1 MVLSWFGGA
10 SPKGVS
16 VDELI
21 AKKKYAQAVE
31 LLLDQFKSGNRDP
44 RLRMQLA
51 DVMALSGRGKD
62 AVPILQGL
70 ADEYAAEGFAA
81 KAIAVLKKIDK
92 IQPGRADVAS
102 KLASQVEK
110 KTTQAFRAPA
120 TQSFQAPALP
130 EFGMEE
136 IGMEAEPVAA
146 PVAPAPAPVPPPA
159 PPPAVPD
166 DLLAIPD
173 LSSLAEA
180 PAPAAEAS
188 DGFLED
194 SLLGVI
200 QEALAAPS
208 PHAAA
213 PRQEFV
219 ASPLFSEFS
228 QDELVAV
235 IEGLELISLEPG
247 DIVISQGEPGNSV
260 FILTTG
266 TVKAFVRDQNG
277 RNVKVREMT
286 EGAFFGEIS
295 ILTGAPRTATVT
307 AASPCELLVLDRPT
321 LDRIC
326 ADKPRVMEVLQ
337 EFHRQRTAS

>member
-10 SPKGVS
+10 SPKGGPS
-16 VDELI
+16 VDDLI

-31 LLLDQFKSGNRDP
+31 HLLEQFKAGGRDP

-51 DVMALSGRGKD
+51 DVMALSGRGKE
-62 AVPILQGL
+62 AIPILQGL

-110 KTTQAFRAPA
+110 KTTLSFQAPA
-120 TQSFQAPALP
+120 TQAFKAPALP

-136 IGMEAEPVAA
+136 IGMEAEPV
-146 PVAPAPAPVPPPA
+146 VAPVPPPA

-200 QEALAAPS
+200 QEALAAPP
-208 PHAAA
+208 PHAAP

-235 IEGLELISLEPG
+235 IEGLELIALEPG

-307 AASPCELLVLDRPT
+307 AASACELLVLDRPT

>member
-10 SPKGVS
+10 SPKGAS

-31 LLLDQFKSGNRDP
+31 LLLEQFKAGNRDP

-51 DVMALSGRGKD
+51 DVLALSGRGKD

-110 KTTQAFRAPA
+110 KTTQAFQAPA
-120 TQSFQAPALP
+120 TQAFKAPALP

-146 PVAPAPAPVPPPA
+146 PVAAPPPPVPPPA
-159 PPPAVPD
+159 PPPEVPD

-173 LSSLAEA
+173 LGS
-180 PAPAAEAS
+180 PAAEAS
-188 DGFLED
+188 EGFLED

-200 QEALAAPS
+200 QEALAAPA
-208 PHAAA
+208 PNAA
-213 PRQEFV
+213 PQRQEFV

-235 IEGLELISLEPG
+235 IEGLELISFEPG

-277 RNVKVREMT
+277 HNVKVREMA
-286 EGAFFGEIS
+286 EGTFFGEIS

>member
-31 LLLDQFKSGNRDP
+31 LLLEQFKTGNRDP

-70 ADEYAAEGFAA
+70 ADEYAGEGFAA

-110 KTTQAFRAPA
+110 KTTMSFQAPA
-120 TQSFQAPALP
+120 TQAFKAPALP

-146 PVAPAPAPVPPPA
+146 PPAPKPAPA
-159 PPPAVPD
+159 PPPAPLPTVPD

-173 LSSLAEA
+173 LSSLDA
-180 PAPAAEAS
+180 PPAAAESS

-208 PHAAA
+208 PHAA
-213 PRQEFV
+213 PQRQEFV

-277 RNVKVREMT
+277 RNVKVREMA

>member
-10 SPKGVS
+10 APKGVS
-16 VDELI
+16 VDDLI
-21 AKKKYAQAVE
+21 AKKKYGQAVE
-31 LLLDQFKSGNRDP
+31 LLLEQFKQGARDA

-51 DVMALSGRGKD
+51 DVMVLSGKGKE
-62 AVPILQGL
+62 AIPILQGL

-92 IQPGRADVAS
+92 IQPGRADVAN

-110 KTTQAFRAPA
+110 KKSDAPSTQSFRAPA
-120 TQSFQAPALP
+120 VP

-146 PVAPAPAPVPPPA
+146 PVAAAPAPPPPRPAPAPM
-159 PPPAVPD
+159 PAVPD

-173 LSSLAEA
+173 LE
-180 PAPAAEAS
+180 PAAEPAAGPEMG

-200 QEALAAPS
+200 QEALSAPS
-208 PHAAA
+208 AAAQA

-235 IEGLELISLEPG
+235 IEGLELIAFEPG

-277 RNVKVREMT
+277 HNVKVREMA

-307 AASPCELLVLDRPT
+307 AASPCEMLVLDRPT

>member
-10 SPKGVS
+10 APKGVS
-16 VDELI
+16 VDDLI
-21 AKKKYAQAVE
+21 AKKKYGQAVE
-31 LLLDQFKSGNRDP
+31 LLLEQFKQGARDA

-51 DVMALSGRGKD
+51 DVMVLSGKGKE

-81 KAIAVLKKIDK
+81 KAIAVLKKIEK
-92 IQPGRADVAS
+92 IQPGRADVAN

-110 KTTQAFRAPA
+110 KKSDAPSTQSFRAPA
-120 TQSFQAPALP
+120 ML

-146 PVAPAPAPVPPPA
+146 PVAAAPARPPQPTPA

-166 DLLAIPD
+166 DLLAIPV
-173 LSSLAEA
+173 LE
-180 PAPAAEAS
+180 PEPAAAFEMG

-208 PHAAA
+208 SQA
-213 PRQEFV
+213 PAPQHEFV

-235 IEGLELISLEPG
+235 IEGLELIAFESG

-277 RNVKVREMT
+277 HNVKVREMA

-307 AASPCELLVLDRPT
+307 AASPCEMLVLDRPT

>member
-10 SPKGVS
+10 APKGVS
-16 VDELI
+16 VDDLI
-21 AKKKYAQAVE
+21 AKKKYGQAVE
-31 LLLDQFKSGNRDP
+31 LLLEQFKQGARDA

-51 DVMALSGRGKD
+51 DVMVLSGKGKE

-81 KAIAVLKKIDK
+81 KAIAVLKKIEK
-92 IQPGRADVAS
+92 IQPGRADVAN

-110 KTTQAFRAPA
+110 KKSDAPSTQSFRAPA
-120 TQSFQAPALP
+120 MP

-146 PVAPAPAPVPPPA
+146 PVAAAPTPAPQPRPTPA

-166 DLLAIPD
+166 DLLAIPV
-173 LSSLAEA
+173 LE
-180 PAPAAEAS
+180 PEPAAAS
-188 DGFLED
+188 EMGDGFLED

-208 PHAAA
+208 SQA
-213 PRQEFV
+213 PAPQREFV

-235 IEGLELISLEPG
+235 IEGLELIAFDAG

-266 TVKAFVRDQNG
+266 MVKAFVRDQNG
-277 RNVKVREMT
+277 RNVKVREMA

-307 AASPCELLVLDRPT
+307 AASPCEMLVLDRPT